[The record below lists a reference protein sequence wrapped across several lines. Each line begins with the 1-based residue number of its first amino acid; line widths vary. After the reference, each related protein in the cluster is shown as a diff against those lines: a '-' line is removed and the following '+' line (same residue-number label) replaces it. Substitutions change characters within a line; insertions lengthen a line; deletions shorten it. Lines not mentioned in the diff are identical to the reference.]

1 MKSQTSF
8 KYSNKGECQ
17 YSIGQNLSEFAPMNY
32 EVKFAFNEKSLDII
46 IGLATQPD
54 RAYLNTG
61 WLNVNLFIY
70 RNIPSIIITTG
81 YIQVVGSIV
90 VGNLT
95 NVNIEDWIDGTDEY
109 VNLVILD
116 DFESYSVQEIRRIR
130 LPMLKTIRNVIKG
143 QIGCFK
149 SEIQNTLEIIKKG
162 FQTPWM
168 IYYTD
173 EECKYVDEKLD
184 ILQTGTYIINEPK
197 EKKVHVY
204 F

>member
-1 MKSQTSF
+1 
-8 KYSNKGECQ
+8 
-17 YSIGQNLSEFAPMNY
+17 MNY

-90 VGNLT
+90 VGNIT

-143 QIGCFK
+143 QIGCFNG
-149 SEIQNTLEIIKKG
+149 EIQNTLEIIKKG

>member
-1 MKSQTSF
+1 MKSQISF

-17 YSIGQNLSEFAPMNY
+17 YSIGQKLSEFAPMNY
-32 EVKFAFNEKSLDII
+32 EAKFAFNEKSLDII
-46 IGLATQPD
+46 IGLAQPD
-54 RAYLNTG
+54 RAHLNAD
-61 WLNVNLFIY
+61 WLHINLFIY

-90 VGNLT
+90 VGNIT
-95 NVNIEDWIDGTDEY
+95 NVNIEDWINGTDEY

-116 DFESYSVQEIRRIR
+116 DFESYSVQEIRRIK
-130 LPMLKTIRNVIKG
+130 LPLLKTIRNIVRE

-149 SEIQNTLEIIKKG
+149 GEIQNTLEIIEKG
-162 FQTPWM
+162 FPKPWM

-173 EECKYVDEKLD
+173 EQCKYVNENSA

>member
-1 MKSQTSF
+1 MESQISF

-17 YSIGQNLSEFAPMNY
+17 YSIGQKLSEFAPMNY
-32 EVKFAFNEKSLDII
+32 EAKFAFNEKSLDII
-46 IGLATQPD
+46 IGLAQPD
-54 RAYLNTG
+54 REHLNAN
-61 WLNVNLFIY
+61 WLHINLFIY

-90 VGNLT
+90 VENIT
-95 NVNIEDWIDGTDEY
+95 NVNIEDWINGTDEY

-130 LPMLKTIRNVIKG
+130 LPLLKTIRNIVRE
-143 QIGCFK
+143 QIGCSK
-149 SEIQNTLEIIKKG
+149 GEIQNTLEIIKKG
-162 FQTPWM
+162 FPKPWM
-168 IYYTD
+168 LYYTD
-173 EECKYVDEKLD
+173 EQCKYVNENSD
-184 ILQTGTYIINEPK
+184 ILQTGTYITNEPK

>member
-1 MKSQTSF
+1 MKS
-8 KYSNKGECQ
+8 
-17 YSIGQNLSEFAPMNY
+17 
-32 EVKFAFNEKSLDII
+32 DIFCPF
-46 IGLATQPD
+46 LPH
-54 RAYLNTG
+54 L
-61 WLNVNLFIY
+61 LMPFFICFY
-70 RNIPSIIITTG
+70 PSIIITTG

-90 VGNLT
+90 VGNIT

-143 QIGCFK
+143 QIGCFNG
-149 SEIQNTLEIIKKG
+149 EIQNTLEIIKKG

>member
-1 MKSQTSF
+1 M
-8 KYSNKGECQ
+8 
-17 YSIGQNLSEFAPMNY
+17 
-32 EVKFAFNEKSLDII
+32 
-46 IGLATQPD
+46 GLRHNQIEHTLIQ
-54 RAYLNTG
+54 G
-61 WLNVNLFIY
+61 WLNVSLFIY

-90 VGNLT
+90 VGNIT

-143 QIGCFK
+143 QIRCFK
-149 SEIQNTLEIIKKG
+149 GEIQNTLEIIKKG